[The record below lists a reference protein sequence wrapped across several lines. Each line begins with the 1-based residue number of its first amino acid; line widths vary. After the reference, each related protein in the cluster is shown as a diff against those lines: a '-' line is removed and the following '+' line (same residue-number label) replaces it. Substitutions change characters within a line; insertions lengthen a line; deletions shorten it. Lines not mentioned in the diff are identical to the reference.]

1 MNSNHP
7 APVVVVT
14 GAGAG
19 AGRAIARRFGR
30 EGWRVALISREEER
44 LEDAKNEI
52 EAAGGQAL
60 VIPTDVA
67 RPQAVFAA
75 RDRVVQEWGTIDA
88 WINCAMATVVGPIDE
103 LDAEDFKRVVEVTLL
118 GYVYGTQAALSVMK
132 PRNQGAIVQ
141 IGSALAYRAIPLQSA
156 YCAAKFAIRGFT
168 DSLRAE
174 LKHAK
179 SNIKVSMLQMP
190 GMNTLQFDWAR
201 NLFKDKYQPVGDVYD
216 PDVAAEAAWRAV
228 QRGPREYWVGKSA
241 IEAIVGQLVFPPLL
255 DKLVSKSGYEQQIS
269 QTPEAPGRPDN
280 LYEPVKGHQAAR
292 GRFGGRAK
300 PKALILDATHARIGA
315 AAAVVLGLGLA
326 MSAAFAAGRRR

>member
-156 YCAAKFAIRGFT
+156 YCSCKFAIRGFT